1 MIPKYWSNG
10 GDYTRLTIER
20 VYFDRDRYIERRSIP
35 RPRTAETY
43 YDRHRAAKGDLYDV
57 ETLVTVHG
65 MTAEQ
70 LQSALETAFGRAIS
84 QDDLWTWAKGAALGY
99 QYGTPAERRPRRVT
113 IPA

>member
-65 MTAEQ
+65 MTADAR
-70 LQSALETAFGRAIS
+70 LNPFFIRA
-84 QDDLWTWAKGAALGY
+84 
-99 QYGTPAERRPRRVT
+99 PF
-113 IPA
+113 